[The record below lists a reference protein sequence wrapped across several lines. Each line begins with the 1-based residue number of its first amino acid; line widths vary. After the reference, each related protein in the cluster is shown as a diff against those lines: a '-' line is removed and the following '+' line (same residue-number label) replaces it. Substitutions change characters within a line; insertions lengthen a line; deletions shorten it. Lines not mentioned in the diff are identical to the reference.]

1 MEALPGGPDAIEPSR
16 LARCNSE
23 VVGTRAQRCLTLSGA
38 CLAALLLV
46 PAASGESP
54 GRLIRVPQIVD
65 LNEALEV
72 ARAGDVILLAPGK
85 YEGDLSIPTD
95 VSGVT
100 IRGADRNRVVF
111 EGDDLS
117 EEGIEIY
124 GDNVTIEN
132 LTVHGFRG
140 NGVYW
145 ESVDGFA
152 ARYVTVYN
160 VGLYGIYA
168 LDSRNGVF
176 EHSFV
181 SGAADAAYYIGQC
194 DPCNVTI
201 SDVIAHLSAVGY
213 SGTNASGKMIVRDSR
228 WIRNGTG
235 IMPNSYT
242 QEKYPPQGSMRIMGN
257 VVRGS
262 GTVPTPANGP
272 LTGYVGIG
280 IAIAGGVDNV
290 ILHNEVTGSD
300 RYGIALYP
308 TIQRQDPPFSPEG
321 NVVRA
326 NVVRASGVA
335 DLAVS
340 TGSGPGNCFVGN
352 AWSTSLPRDIERTYS
367 CGSSASSRPE
377 GSPRVGGDLAIS
389 VPDAL
394 ARLGDRP
401 SYATMPVP
409 PDQPNMPRSWNV
421 PAVEYRPSA
430 GPVPTPFV
438 GLGVAALALG
448 TVVLVRRW
456 RTHG

>member
-1 MEALPGGPDAIEPSR
+1 
-16 LARCNSE
+16 
-23 VVGTRAQRCLTLSGA
+23 
-38 CLAALLLV
+38 V

-54 GRLIRVPQIVD
+54 GRLIRVPQVVD

-72 ARAGDVILLAPGK
+72 ARPGDVILLAPGK

-100 IRGADRNRVVF
+100 IRGADRNLVVF

-117 EEGIEIY
+117 EEGIEVY
-124 GDNVTIEN
+124 GDDVKIEN

-152 ARYVTVYN
+152 ARYITVYN
-160 VGLYGIYA
+160 IGLYGIYA

-194 DPCNVTI
+194 DPCNVSI
-201 SDVIAHLSAVGY
+201 SDVVARLSAIGY
-213 SGTNASGKMIVRDSR
+213 SGTNASGRMIVRDSR

-242 QEKYPPQGSMRIMGN
+242 EEKYPPQGSMRIVGN
-257 VVRGS
+257 VIRGS

-272 LTGYVGIG
+272 LAGYVGIG

-290 ILHNEVTGSD
+290 ILDNEVTGSD

-308 TIQRQDPPFSPEG
+308 TIQRDDPPFSPEG

-326 NVVRASGVA
+326 NVVRDSGVA

-340 TGSGPGNCFVGN
+340 TGAGPGNCFVDN

-367 CGSSASSRPE
+367 CGSSASSRSE
-377 GSPRVGGDLAIS
+377 GSRRVGGDLAIS
-389 VPDAL
+389 VPAAL

-401 SYATMPVP
+401 PYATMPAP
-409 PDQPNMPRSWNV
+409 PDRPNMPGATDV
-421 PAVEYRPSA
+421 VGIEYRPDTGSS
-430 GPVPTPFV
+430 PTPFV
-438 GLGVAALALG
+438 ALGVVVIALG
-448 TVVLVRRW
+448 AVVLVRRG
-456 RTHG
+456 RRPG